1 MKVINKIAKA
11 ELSQFFYS
19 PIAWLVL
26 IVFTAQSAITFVN
39 NFETE
44 LTSFESGI
52 GVMPLTDKIFTTNW
66 GGMLSEM
73 IQYLYLYIPLL
84 TMGLISKEKA
94 NGSIKLLFSS
104 PISNSQIIIGK
115 FISMMVLGLIL
126 TAILLMYGIFC
137 CFTIEIFDMSHY
149 LAALLGI
156 YLLMCAYAAIGLFMS
171 TLTSYQV
178 VAVVSTLG
186 VLTILNLIGT
196 LGGDIPFIR
205 DIAYWLSLQGRT
217 GEMMKGLIS
226 SVDVIYFI
234 LMICMFLLLSI
245 CKLNNERKRLTRK
258 MSFARYAT
266 IVVITFAIGQMTMI
280 PYMKWYYDATAT
292 KTQTLTPNSQE
303 IMKELDGPMTIT
315 AYVNLLDPF
324 YQRAL
329 PKFQYRDKKQFEK
342 FTRFKPEIKFKYV
355 FYWAKADNPNLY
367 ATYEGMTDE
376 EIFKTLVEKLE
387 LDPDMFKSAEEAG
400 IPEEI
405 KQENHRFTRLIE
417 YGNGKKS
424 VLRIYTNQGYEP
436 KEGQIAAAMRRLGD
450 DPCQMAFLTGHGE
463 PSIYRIGERGM
474 SNFATISTAEKTL
487 VNNGFDVF
495 EINLQEQRLDTTKV
509 DILVLT
515 QPRVAYSEDEMK
527 QLEAYIAKGG
537 NMLIACETGCQD
549 YMNPLLEDFGVQFMP
564 GRIMQNNPNYVST
577 LVLPKPTK
585 AAIKQNKWFNWMN
598 RWNYR
603 APMLNAVGIDLSQA
617 ASKGV
622 DTFVIF
628 ETDSTGYW
636 NELTN
641 IGYTETEAQYNPEL
655 GEIEAAF
662 TMAAKVSRKV
672 GDKEQRI
679 ILTGDTDWLTNGERA
694 TNRNKVNKNYE
705 HLEEFSLEWLT
716 YGKYPVNV
724 DRPGE
729 PDRKFTVK
737 TDSLPTI
744 KGTFWFGIPLLMI
757 ICCIAIQIKRK
768 RK

>member
-26 IVFTAQSAITFVN
+26 IVFTAQSGIAFVN
-39 NFETE
+39 NFESK
-44 LTSFESGI
+44 LLDFESGS
-52 GVMPLTDKIFTTNW
+52 GVFSLTERIFTMDW
-66 GGMLSEM
+66 GGVLSEM

-104 PISNSQIIIGK
+104 PISNSQIIVGK

-126 TAILLMYGIFC
+126 IAVLLMYGVFS
-137 CFTIEIFDMSHY
+137 CFTIEVFDMPHFLS
-149 LAALLGI
+149 ALLGI

-196 LGGDIPFIR
+196 LGEDIPFVR
-205 DIAYWLSLQGRT
+205 DIAYWLSLKGRT
-217 GEMMKGLIS
+217 GDMMKGLIS
-226 SVDVIYFI
+226 SVDLIYFI
-234 LMICMFLLLSI
+234 LMIGMFLLLSI

-258 MSFARYAT
+258 MSFIRYAT
-266 IVVITFAIGQMTMI
+266 IVVATFAIGQITMI
-280 PYMKWYYDATAT
+280 PYLKWYYDTTAT

-303 IMKELDGPMTIT
+303 IMRELDGPMTIT

-329 PKFQYRDKKQFEK
+329 PKYQHLDKKRFEK
-342 FTRFKPEIKFKYV
+342 FARFKPEIKFKYV
-355 FYWAKADNPNLY
+355 YYWAKAHNPALY
-367 ATYEGMTDE
+367 ASNEGMTDE
-376 EIFKTLVEKLE
+376 EIFKSLAEKLE
-387 LDPDMFKSAEEAG
+387 LDPKMFKSAEEAG

-405 KQENHRFTRLIE
+405 KQENHRFTRIIE
-417 YGNGKKS
+417 RGNGNKS
-424 VLRIYTNQGYEP
+424 VLRLFTDRGNEP
-436 KEGQIAAAMRRLGD
+436 SEKEIAAAMRRVGD
-450 DPCQMAFLTGHGE
+450 GPCQIAFLTGHGE
-463 PSIYRIGERGM
+463 PSIYRIGERGL
-474 SNFATISTAEKTL
+474 SNVTTATIDDKAL
-487 VNNGFDVF
+487 VNHGFNVF
-495 EINLQEQRLDTTKV
+495 EVDLQKQQLDTTKV

-564 GRIMQNNPNYVST
+564 GRIMQNDPNHVST
-577 LVLPKPTK
+577 LVLPRPTK
-585 AAIKQNKWFNWMN
+585 AAAKEYYHFSWMN

-655 GEIEAAF
+655 GEIETAF
-662 TMAAKVSRKV
+662 DMVAKVSRKV

-679 ILTGDTDWLTNGERA
+679 ILAGDTDWLTNGERA
-694 TNRNKVNKNYE
+694 TRRNKINTDYE
-705 HLEEFSLEWLT
+705 YLQEYSLQWLT
-716 YGKYPVNV
+716 EGKYPISVK
-724 DRPGE
+724 RPSE

-737 TDSLPTI
+737 TTCLPAV
-744 KGTFWFGIPLLMI
+744 KGTFWFGIPLTMI